1 MIKMQQTMRWF
12 GPQDS
17 VTLTDIK
24 QAGATGIVTAL
35 HQIPVGEIWTTE
47 AIKERQQIIKESGL
61 EWSVVESLPVHEEI
75 KRATGNYL
83 QYIENYQ

>member
-17 VTLTDIK
+17 VKLIDIK

-35 HQIPVGEIWTTE
+35 HQIPVGDIWTIE
-47 AIKERQQIIKESGL
+47 DIKERQELIKNAGL
-61 EWSVVESLPVHEEI
+61 
-75 KRATGNYL
+75 
-83 QYIENYQ
+83 